1 MCEGDLTILV
11 ALPVTIPDLAGRLA
25 AIAARTT
32 TAFDPAS
39 IPVIRTREM
48 PDLVPMPAWT
58 SMTGGLLLK
67 VKTLHSASMPAH
79 RVSLHPQHT
88 SVPWDR

>member
-1 MCEGDLTILV
+1 MREGDLLILV
-11 ALPVTIPDLAGRLA
+11 VLPADPLDPEGRLA
-25 AIAARTT
+25 AIVARTT

-67 VKTLHSASMPAH
+67 VKTLRSASMPAH

>member
-1 MCEGDLTILV
+1 MREGDLIILV
-11 ALPVTIPDLAGRLA
+11 ALPAELPDLADRLA
-25 AIAARTT
+25 AIVARTT

-39 IPVIRTREM
+39 IPVIRTHEM

-67 VKTLHSASMPAH
+67 VKTLRSASMPAH